1 MRSVLDQ
8 MRNSCHRVESW
19 VLRDRNVDT
28 SSELAACCHVRK
40 QMQQQ
45 QHSDNAWW
53 HHKLWQ
59 LWSVFV
65 GTVSSAPTH
74 NAASGVEYSVSFQ
87 RCQLMREVAE
97 MELLL
102 DMELE
107 LELESESEFWLCS
120 LYAPLTCKSN
130 FDSISQRFE
139 LGTVYTIRRPKVEP
153 ENQTEITKFVV
164 WQKAQQAI

>member
-1 MRSVLDQ
+1 
-8 MRNSCHRVESW
+8 
-19 VLRDRNVDT
+19 
-28 SSELAACCHVRK
+28 
-40 QMQQQ
+40 
-45 QHSDNAWW
+45 
-53 HHKLWQ
+53 
-59 LWSVFV
+59 
-65 GTVSSAPTH
+65 
-74 NAASGVEYSVSFQ
+74 
-87 RCQLMREVAE
+87 MREVAE

-107 LELESESEFWLCS
+107 LELESEFRLCW

-164 WQKAQQAI
+164 